1 MKHNILRIKF
11 INLSI
16 FMILFGFS
24 TTVYPQYAIKWLSA
38 GSLHNWYSE
47 IGSEIEEGFVKEQQ
61 YGLQWPAISSRQ
73 DIQAAKGL
81 WIGTTNFSDPND
93 PQSPYPYKVVH
104 VGPRVTGAGEFFPQ
118 GFTMTSQ
125 FEPPLVFVDNDLS
138 LDKSVDNNDV
148 DPTLFADRVIE
159 NKVNTQI
166 GISMTRKIFQFSQ
179 QYHDNYIVSEYT
191 FKNTGNTDGD
201 ADIELPSTTL
211 TGVYFYYQFRL
222 AVCAN
227 VRNVIG
233 NSTSWGIN
241 TMNDTRG
248 DGVKVDTDNPDN
260 LRFHYMWHGKLPSF
274 TRYDNIGGPIWSS
287 ALWVEPGDTVGR
299 LGASQFAGV
308 VTLHA
313 DVSATDKNDDPLQPS
328 TTSWEGSDEPQ
339 TSNND
344 SFNKEKMRVE
354 YTSWMM
360 RGHKSPR
367 HANVV
372 EPNDYQGFTNPT
384 GDPALGTPGGFSFT
398 NGYGP
403 YTLAPG
409 DSITLVFAEGVAGI
423 SRALATETGIKYKTG
438 QITAEQKN
446 QVVFQSRDSLFQ
458 TFRRANANF
467 QSGYNIPRPPL
478 PPKVFNVN
486 GGGDRIA
493 LSWETYD
500 DPGANLEGFEIYRA
514 TGKFDS
520 SYTLIHTA
528 GPSERSYDDVT
539 PVRGLSYY
547 YYIVSVGSES
557 SNTGV
562 GLTPPG
568 KLRSSRYYTQT
579 YNPAVLKRQP
589 GGSPYS
595 AVVKG
600 NKDAPFYIRAGINDK
615 LRINVDNNGPVDIVI
630 PADSTEIDTLE
641 INDVVAAIN
650 LALQVNV
657 AEDNGYGYLWLT
669 SPSSGTDSK
678 IEILDIPQNA
688 YAELGLSIGLS
699 EGGVPTEQEALDQIR
714 VVPNPYN
721 ISASSELGFGEL
733 AQNRLYFFNIPG
745 RCDIKIYSELGE
757 LVETI
762 EHRDGSG
769 DQAWDSLTSSGQII
783 VSGIYIAVI
792 ENKDTGGKKIV
803 KFVIIR

>member
-11 INLSI
+11 INLSVLL
-16 FMILFGFS
+16 ILFSFS
-24 TTVYPQYAIKWLSA
+24 TNVYPQYAIKWLSA

-61 YGLQWPAISSRQ
+61 YGLQWPAINSRQ

-81 WIGTTNFSDPND
+81 WIGVTNFSDPND
-93 PQSPYPYKVVH
+93 VQSPYPYKVVH

-118 GFTMTSQ
+118 GFKMTSQ

-138 LDKSVDNNDV
+138 LDKSVDNDFV
-148 DPTLFADRVIE
+148 DPNLFADRVIV
-159 NKVNTQI
+159 NNVNTQV
-166 GISMTRKIFQFSQ
+166 GISMTRRIFQFSQ

-201 ADIELPSTTL
+201 AEIELPSNTL

-260 LRFHYMWHGKLPSF
+260 LRFQYMWHGKLPSF

-299 LGASQFAGV
+299 LAASQFAGV

-313 DVSATDKNDDPLQPS
+313 DVSAADKNDDPLQPS
-328 TTSWEGSDEPQ
+328 TTSWEGSDEPN

-344 SFNKEKMRVE
+344 SYNKAKMQSE
-354 YTSWMM
+354 YTWIS

-367 HANVV
+367 HANAV
-372 EPNDYQGFTNPT
+372 EPSDYPGFTNPT

-423 SRALATETGIKYKTG
+423 SREFATETGIKYKTG

-458 TFRRANANF
+458 TFRRAYANY

-528 GPSERSYDDVT
+528 GPSDRSFDDIT

-547 YYIVSVGSES
+547 YYIVSVGTEA

-562 GLTPPG
+562 GLTPAG

-579 YNPAVLKRQP
+579 YNAAVLKRP
-589 GGSPYS
+589 
-595 AVVKG
+595 
-600 NKDAPFYIRAGINDK
+600 AG
-615 LRINVDNNGPVDIVI
+615 
-630 PADSTEIDTLE
+630 
-641 INDVVAAIN
+641 
-650 LALQVNV
+650 
-657 AEDNGYGYLWLT
+657 T
-669 SPSSGTDSK
+669 SMD
-678 IEILDIPQNA
+678 E
-688 YAELGLSIGLS
+688 
-699 EGGVPTEQEALDQIR
+699 IR

-745 RCDIKIYSELGE
+745 RCEIKIYSELGE
-757 LVETI
+757 LIETI
-762 EHRDGSG
+762 EHTDGSG

-792 ENKDTGGKKIV
+792 ENKDTGEKKIV

>member
-11 INLSI
+11 IKLAVLL
-16 FMILFGFS
+16 ILFGFS
-24 TTVYPQYAIKWLSA
+24 SAVYPQYAIKWMSA

-61 YGLQWPAISSRQ
+61 YGLQWPAINLRQ

-81 WIGTTNFSDPND
+81 WIGVTDFNDPGD
-93 PQSPYPYKVVH
+93 PQSPYPFKVVH
-104 VGPRVTGAGEFFPQ
+104 VGPRVTGSGEFYPAYFK
-118 GFTMTSQ
+118 MTSQ

-138 LDKSVDNNDV
+138 IDKSVDNDFV
-148 DPTLFADRVIE
+148 DPSLFADRLIV

-166 GISMTRKIFQFSQ
+166 GISMTRRIFQFSQ

-191 FKNTGNTDGD
+191 FKNTGNTGG
-201 ADIELPSTTL
+201 AQLPANTL
-211 TGVYFYYQFRL
+211 TGVYFFYQFRL

-233 NSTSWGIN
+233 NNTSWGIN

-274 TRYDNIGGPIWSS
+274 TRYDNIGGPIWNT
-287 ALWVEPGDTVGR
+287 ALWVEAGDTVGR

-313 DVSATDKNDDPLQPS
+313 DVSATDKNDDPLQPR
-328 TTSWEGSDEPQ
+328 TTSWEGSDEPV

-344 SFNKEKMRVE
+344 SYNKAKMQTE
-354 YTSWMM
+354 YTWIA

-367 HANVV
+367 HANAV
-372 EPNDYQGFTNPT
+372 EPTDYPGFTNPT

-409 DSITLVFAEGVAGI
+409 DSITLVFAEAVAGI
-423 SRALATETGIKYKTG
+423 SRELATETGIKYKSG

-458 TFRRANANF
+458 TFRRANANY
-467 QSGYNIPRPPL
+467 QSGYSIPHSPL

-486 GGGDRIA
+486 GGGDRIQ

-500 DPGANLEGFEIYRA
+500 DPGSNLEGFEIYRA
-514 TGKFDS
+514 EGKYDS
-520 SYTLIHTA
+520 TYNLIHTA
-528 GPSERSYDDVT
+528 SPSERGFDDLT

-547 YYIVSVGSES
+547 YYIVSVGTES

-562 GLTPPG
+562 GLTPSG

-579 YNPAVLKRQP
+579 YNPAILKRQ
-589 GGSPYS
+589 
-595 AVVKG
+595 
-600 NKDAPFYIRAGINDK
+600 AG
-615 LRINVDNNGPVDIVI
+615 
-630 PADSTEIDTLE
+630 
-641 INDVVAAIN
+641 
-650 LALQVNV
+650 
-657 AEDNGYGYLWLT
+657 T
-669 SPSSGTDSK
+669 SMD
-678 IEILDIPQNA
+678 D
-688 YAELGLSIGLS
+688 
-699 EGGVPTEQEALDQIR
+699 IR

-721 ISASSELGFGEL
+721 VTADPTLGFGT
-733 AQNRLYFFNIPG
+733 QSPNRLYFYNIPG
-745 RCDIKIYSELGE
+745 ICDIKIYSELGE
-757 LVETI
+757 LIQTI
-762 EHRDGSG
+762 EHTDGSG
-769 DQAWDSLTSSGQII
+769 DQNWDSLTSSGQIV

-792 ENKDTGGKKIV
+792 DNKDTGEKKIV

>member
-11 INLSI
+11 INLSVLL
-16 FMILFGFS
+16 ILFGFS
-24 TTVYPQYAIKWLSA
+24 TAVYPQYAIKWMSA

-61 YGLQWPAISSRQ
+61 YGLQWPAINSRQ

-81 WIGTTNFSDPND
+81 WIGVTDFSDPND
-93 PQSPYPYKVVH
+93 VQSPYPYKVVH

-118 GFTMTSQ
+118 SFKMTSQ

-138 LDKSVDNNDV
+138 IDKSVDNDFV
-148 DPTLFADRVIE
+148 DPNLFADRVIV
-159 NKVNTQI
+159 NNVNTQV
-166 GISMTRKIFQFSQ
+166 GISMTRRIFQFSQ

-201 ADIELPSTTL
+201 AEIELPSNTL

-274 TRYDNIGGPIWSS
+274 TRYDNVGGPIWSS

-299 LGASQFAGV
+299 FAASQFAGV

-328 TTSWEGSDEPQ
+328 TTSWEGSDEPN

-344 SFNKEKMRVE
+344 SFNKAKMQSE
-354 YTSWMM
+354 YTWIS

-367 HANVV
+367 HANAV
-372 EPNDYQGFTNPT
+372 EPSDYPGFTNPT

-423 SRALATETGIKYKTG
+423 SRELAIEKGIEYKNG
-438 QITAEQKN
+438 QITSEQKN

-458 TFRRANANF
+458 TFRRAYANY
-467 QSGYNIPRPPL
+467 QSGYNIPLPPL

-528 GPSERSYDDVT
+528 GPSDRSFDDIT

-547 YYIVSVGSES
+547 YYIVSVGTEA

-562 GLTPPG
+562 GLTPAG

-579 YNPAVLKRQP
+579 YNAAVLKRP
-589 GGSPYS
+589 
-595 AVVKG
+595 
-600 NKDAPFYIRAGINDK
+600 AG
-615 LRINVDNNGPVDIVI
+615 
-630 PADSTEIDTLE
+630 
-641 INDVVAAIN
+641 
-650 LALQVNV
+650 
-657 AEDNGYGYLWLT
+657 T
-669 SPSSGTDSK
+669 SMD
-678 IEILDIPQNA
+678 D
-688 YAELGLSIGLS
+688 
-699 EGGVPTEQEALDQIR
+699 IR

-757 LVETI
+757 LIETI
-762 EHRDGSG
+762 EHTDGSG

-792 ENKDTGGKKIV
+792 ENKDTGEKKIV

>member
-11 INLSI
+11 TKLSVLL
-16 FMILFGFS
+16 ILFGFS
-24 TTVYPQYAIKWLSA
+24 TSVYPQYAIKWMSA

-61 YGLQWPAISSRQ
+61 YGLQWPAIHSRQ
-73 DIQAAKGL
+73 DIQAAKSL
-81 WIGTTNFSDPND
+81 WIGTTNFLNPAESGT
-93 PQSPYPYKVVH
+93 PYDHKVVH

-118 GFTMTSQ
+118 GFKMTSQ

-138 LDKSVDNNDV
+138 IDKSVDNNAV
-148 DPTLFADRVIE
+148 DPSLFADRVIV
-159 NKVNTQI
+159 NNVNTQI
-166 GISMTRKIFQFSQ
+166 GISMTRRIFQFSQ

-201 ADIELPSTTL
+201 AEIELPSTTL

-222 AVCAN
+222 AVCAY
-227 VRNVIG
+227 VGYVIG
-233 NSTSWGIN
+233 NSTRWGIN
-241 TMNDTRG
+241 TMNDARG
-248 DGVKVDTDNPDN
+248 DGVRVDTDNPDN
-260 LRFHYMWHGKLPSF
+260 LRFQYMWHGKLPSF
-274 TRYDNIGGPIWSS
+274 TRYDNIGAPIWST

-299 LGASQFAGV
+299 LGGSQFAGV
-308 VTLHA
+308 ITLHA
-313 DVSATDKNDDPLQPS
+313 DASATDKNDDPSQPS
-328 TTSWEGSDEPQ
+328 TTSWEGSDEPN

-344 SFNKEKMRVE
+344 SFNRARMTSE
-354 YTSWMM
+354 YSWMA

-367 HANVV
+367 HANAV
-372 EPNDYQGFTNPT
+372 EPTDYPGFTNPT
-384 GDPALGTPGGFSFT
+384 GDPSLGTPGGFSFT

-409 DSITLVFAEGVAGI
+409 DSIRIVFAEAVAGI
-423 SRALATETGIKYKTG
+423 SRDLQTETGIQYKNG

-458 TFRRANANF
+458 TFRRANANY

-486 GGGDRIA
+486 GGGDRIQ

-528 GPSERSYDDVT
+528 GPSDRSFDDIT
-539 PVRGLSYY
+539 PIRGLSYY

-562 GLTPPG
+562 GDTPPG

-579 YNPAVLKRQP
+579 YNAAVLKRP
-589 GGSPYS
+589 
-595 AVVKG
+595 
-600 NKDAPFYIRAGINDK
+600 AG
-615 LRINVDNNGPVDIVI
+615 
-630 PADSTEIDTLE
+630 
-641 INDVVAAIN
+641 
-650 LALQVNV
+650 
-657 AEDNGYGYLWLT
+657 T
-669 SPSSGTDSK
+669 SMD
-678 IEILDIPQNA
+678 E
-688 YAELGLSIGLS
+688 
-699 EGGVPTEQEALDQIR
+699 IR

-745 RCDIKIYSELGE
+745 RCEIKIYSELGE
-757 LVETI
+757 LIETI
-762 EHRDGSG
+762 EHTDGSG
-769 DQAWDSLTSSGQII
+769 DQAWDSLTSSGQIV

-792 ENKDTGGKKIV
+792 ENLDTGEKKIV

>member
-1 MKHNILRIKF
+1 MKHKIIRIKL
-11 INLSI
+11 IKLSLLLI
-16 FMILFGFS
+16 IFGFS
-24 TTVYPQYAIKWLSA
+24 SAVYPQYAVKWMSA

-61 YGLQWPAISSRQ
+61 YGLQWPAINSRQ

-81 WIGTTNFSDPND
+81 WIGVTNFTDPLGDN
-93 PQSPYPYKVVH
+93 YPHKVVH

-118 GFTMTSQ
+118 EFKMTSK
-125 FEPPLVFVDNDLS
+125 FEPPLVFVDNDVS
-138 LDKSVDNNDV
+138 VDKSVDNDFV
-148 DPTLFADRVIE
+148 DPDLFADRLIV
-159 NKVNTQI
+159 NKVNTQT
-166 GISMTRKIFQFSQ
+166 GISMTRRIFQFSQ
-179 QYHDNYIVSEYT
+179 QYHDNYIISEYT

-201 ADIELPSTTL
+201 ADIELPTTTL

-241 TMNDTRG
+241 TMNDARG
-248 DGVKVDTDNPDN
+248 DGQVDPDNPDN
-260 LRFHYMWHGKLPSF
+260 LRFQYIWHGRLPAF

-287 ALWVEPGDTVGR
+287 ALWVDPGDTVGR

-308 VTLHA
+308 ITLHA
-313 DVSATDKNDDPLQPS
+313 DVSADDKNDDPLQPK
-328 TTSWEGSDEPQ
+328 TTSYEGSDEPN

-344 SFNKEKMRVE
+344 AYNKARMTSE
-354 YTSWMM
+354 YSWIT

-367 HANVV
+367 HAIKV
-372 EPNDYQGFTNPT
+372 EPTGFPGFISPT

-403 YTLAPG
+403 YILAPG

-423 SRALATETGIKYKTG
+423 SRELATSTGIKYKNK
-438 QITAEQKN
+438 QISKEEKN
-446 QVVFQSRDSLFQ
+446 TVVFQSRDSLFQ
-458 TFRRANANF
+458 TFRRANANYL
-467 QSGYNIPRPPL
+467 SGYNIPRPPL
-478 PPKVFNVN
+478 PPKIFNVT
-486 GGGDRIA
+486 GGGDKIS

-500 DPGANLEGFEIYRA
+500 DPGANLEGFEVYRA
-514 TGKFDS
+514 VGKPDS
-520 SYTLIHTA
+520 TYYLLHTA
-528 GPSERSYDDVT
+528 GVTERSFDDVT
-539 PVRGLSYY
+539 AVRGLSYY
-547 YYIVSVGSES
+547 YYIVSVGSEA

-568 KLRSSRYYTQT
+568 KLKSSRYYTQT
-579 YNPAVLKRQP
+579 YNPAILKRQ
-589 GGSPYS
+589 
-595 AVVKG
+595 A
-600 NKDAPFYIRAGINDK
+600 
-615 LRINVDNNGPVDIVI
+615 
-630 PADSTEIDTLE
+630 
-641 INDVVAAIN
+641 
-650 LALQVNV
+650 
-657 AEDNGYGYLWLT
+657 
-669 SPSSGTDSK
+669 GTDM
-678 IEILDIPQNA
+678 D
-688 YAELGLSIGLS
+688 
-699 EGGVPTEQEALDQIR
+699 DIR

-721 ISASSELGFGEL
+721 ISAATDLGFGEL

-762 EHRDGSG
+762 EHTDGSG
-769 DQAWDSLTSSGQII
+769 DQAWDSRTSSGQIV

-792 ENKDTGGKKIV
+792 ENKDTGESKIV

>member
-1 MKHNILRIKF
+1 MKHNIFTTNLVK
-11 INLSI
+11 LSI
-16 FMILFGFS
+16 LLIILSLTSS
-24 TTVYPQYAIKWLSA
+24 TYAQYAIKWMSA

-61 YGLQWPAISSRQ
+61 YGLQWPALYSRQ
-73 DIQAAKGL
+73 DIQAAKGF
-81 WIGTTNFSDPND
+81 WIGAVNFTDERGDIYPN
-93 PQSPYPYKVVH
+93 KVVH

-118 GFTMTSQ
+118 GFEMISQ

-138 LDKSVDNNDV
+138 VDKSVDNNEV
-148 DPTLFADRVIE
+148 DPTLFADRLIV
-159 NKVNTQI
+159 NKVNTQL
-166 GISMTRKIFQFSQ
+166 GITMTRRIFQFSQ

-191 FKNTGNTDGD
+191 FKNTGNTDAD

-211 TGVYFYYQFRL
+211 EGVYFYYQFRF

-241 TMNDTRG
+241 TMNDARG
-248 DGVKVDTDNPDN
+248 DGVRVDTDNPDN
-260 LRFHYMWHGKLPSF
+260 LRFQYMWHGKLPSF

-287 ALWVEPGDTVGR
+287 ALWVDAGDTVGR

-313 DVSATDKNDDPLQPS
+313 DVSATDKNEDISQPK
-328 TTSWEGSDEPQ
+328 TTSWEGSDDPL

-344 SFNKEKMRVE
+344 AYNKAKMTQE
-354 YTSWMM
+354 YAWMT

-367 HANVV
+367 HANAV
-372 EPNDYQGFTNPT
+372 EPTDLPGFIAPT
-384 GDPALGTPGGFSFT
+384 GDPALGTPGGWSFT

-409 DSITLVFAEGVAGI
+409 DSITIVFAEGVAGI
-423 SRALATETGIKYKTG
+423 SRELATTTGIQYKNG
-438 QITAEQKN
+438 QISAVQKN
-446 QVVFQSRDSLFQ
+446 TVVFQSRDSLFY
-458 TFRRANANF
+458 TFRRAMANY
-467 QSGYNIPRPPL
+467 QSGFNIPRPPL
-478 PPKVFNVN
+478 PPKIFNVN
-486 GGGDRIA
+486 GGGDKIA

-514 TGKFDS
+514 TGKPDS
-520 SYTLIHTA
+520 NYTLIYTA
-528 GPSERSYDDVT
+528 GPSERSYDDIT

-547 YYIVSVGSES
+547 YYITSVGSES

-562 GLTPPG
+562 GLTPAG

-579 YNPAVLKRQP
+579 YNAAVLKRQ
-589 GGSPYS
+589 
-595 AVVKG
+595 A
-600 NKDAPFYIRAGINDK
+600 
-615 LRINVDNNGPVDIVI
+615 
-630 PADSTEIDTLE
+630 
-641 INDVVAAIN
+641 
-650 LALQVNV
+650 
-657 AEDNGYGYLWLT
+657 
-669 SPSSGTDSK
+669 GTDM
-678 IEILDIPQNA
+678 D
-688 YAELGLSIGLS
+688 
-699 EGGVPTEQEALDQIR
+699 DIR

-721 ISASSELGFGEL
+721 VSAATELGFGEL

-757 LVETI
+757 LIETI
-762 EHRDGSG
+762 EHTDGSG
-769 DQAWDSLTSSGQII
+769 DQAWDSLTSSGQIV

-792 ENKDTGGKKIV
+792 ENKDTSEKKIV